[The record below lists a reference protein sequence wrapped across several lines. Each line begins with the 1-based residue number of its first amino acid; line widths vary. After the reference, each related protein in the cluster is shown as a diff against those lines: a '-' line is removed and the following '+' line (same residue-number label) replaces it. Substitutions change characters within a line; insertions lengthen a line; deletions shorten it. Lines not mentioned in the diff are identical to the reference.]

1 MEKGSKT
8 GKNDAKTSK
17 IKQKQYFYYERV
29 TKGGFIMAKRQT
41 KKPKSLQEQAE
52 EIKKLAEESGVQ
64 TNFFFITT
72 FDRYLSQLA
81 ILEELKASI
90 EDNKSLVKQTYVK
103 GRSNVVLNP
112 AIRAYNSTT
121 DSANKTVA
129 CLMRI
134 ISGFKD
140 DGADNVDPL
149 LNIINGGDDNDADDE

>member
-1 MEKGSKT
+1 
-8 GKNDAKTSK
+8 
-17 IKQKQYFYYERV
+17 
-29 TKGGFIMAKRQT
+29 MAKRQT

-129 CLMRI
+129 CLMKI
-134 ISGFKD
+134 INGFKD
-140 DGADNVDPL
+140 ENDNEIDPL
-149 LNIINGGDDNDADDE
+149 LAIINGGEDNDSDGE

>member
-1 MEKGSKT
+1 
-8 GKNDAKTSK
+8 
-17 IKQKQYFYYERV
+17 
-29 TKGGFIMAKRQT
+29 MAKRQT
-41 KKPKSLQEQAE
+41 KKQKTLQEQAE

-90 EDNKSLVKQTYVK
+90 DDNKSLVKQTYVK

-134 ISGFKD
+134 INGFKD
-140 DGADNVDPL
+140 DGAESVDPL
-149 LNIINGGDDNDADDE
+149 LSIINGGDDNDADDE

>member
-1 MEKGSKT
+1 
-8 GKNDAKTSK
+8 
-17 IKQKQYFYYERV
+17 
-29 TKGGFIMAKRQT
+29 MAKRQT

-129 CLMRI
+129 CLMKI
-134 ISGFKD
+134 INGFKD
-140 DGADNVDPL
+140 ENDDNEIDPL
-149 LNIINGGDDNDADDE
+149 LAIINGGEDNDSDRE

>member
-1 MEKGSKT
+1 MP
-8 GKNDAKTSK
+8 
-17 IKQKQYFYYERV
+17 
-29 TKGGFIMAKRQT
+29 KRQT

-64 TNFFFITT
+64 TNFFFVTT

-121 DSANKTVA
+121 DSANKTVT

-140 DGADNVDPL
+140 ESEDKDIDPL
-149 LNIINGGDDNDADDE
+149 LAIINGNDNDADGE

>member
-1 MEKGSKT
+1 
-8 GKNDAKTSK
+8 
-17 IKQKQYFYYERV
+17 
-29 TKGGFIMAKRQT
+29 MAKRQT
-41 KKPKSLQEQAE
+41 KKQKTLQEQAE

-134 ISGFKD
+134 INGFKD

>member
-1 MEKGSKT
+1 
-8 GKNDAKTSK
+8 
-17 IKQKQYFYYERV
+17 
-29 TKGGFIMAKRQT
+29 MAKRQT

-52 EIKKLAEESGVQ
+52 EIKKLSEESGVQ

-134 ISGFKD
+134 INGFKGENGSED
-140 DGADNVDPL
+140 VDPL
-149 LNIINGGDDNDADDE
+149 LSIINGGGEYDADDE

>member
-1 MEKGSKT
+1 MAKKSKP
-8 GKNDAKTSK
+8 KAKT
-17 IKQKQYFYYERV
+17 
-29 TKGGFIMAKRQT
+29 
-41 KKPKSLQEQAE
+41 LQEQAE

-134 ISGFKD
+134 INGFKNENETED
-140 DGADNVDPL
+140 VDPL
-149 LNIINGGDDNDADDE
+149 LAIINGGEDNVSDDE

>member
-1 MEKGSKT
+1 
-8 GKNDAKTSK
+8 
-17 IKQKQYFYYERV
+17 
-29 TKGGFIMAKRQT
+29 MAKRQT

-52 EIKKLAEESGVQ
+52 EIKRLAEESGVQ
-64 TNFFFITT
+64 TNFFFVTT

-140 DGADNVDPL
+140 DGADSVYPL

>member
-1 MEKGSKT
+1 
-8 GKNDAKTSK
+8 
-17 IKQKQYFYYERV
+17 
-29 TKGGFIMAKRQT
+29 MAKRQT
-41 KKPKSLQEQAE
+41 KKPKTLQGQAE

-129 CLMRI
+129 CLMKI
-134 ISGFKD
+134 INGFKD
-140 DGADNVDPL
+140 ENDNEIDPL
-149 LNIINGGDDNDADDE
+149 LAIINGGEDNDSDDE

>member
-1 MEKGSKT
+1 
-8 GKNDAKTSK
+8 
-17 IKQKQYFYYERV
+17 
-29 TKGGFIMAKRQT
+29 MAKRQT
-41 KKPKSLQEQAE
+41 KKQKTLQEQAE

-134 ISGFKD
+134 INGFKGENGSED
-140 DGADNVDPL
+140 VDPL
-149 LNIINGGDDNDADDE
+149 LSIINGGGDYDADDE

>member
-1 MEKGSKT
+1 
-8 GKNDAKTSK
+8 
-17 IKQKQYFYYERV
+17 
-29 TKGGFIMAKRQT
+29 MAKRQT
-41 KKPKSLQEQAE
+41 KKPKTLQEQAE
-52 EIKKLAEESGVQ
+52 EIKRLAEESGVQ

-134 ISGFKD
+134 INGFKD
-140 DGADNVDPL
+140 DGAESVDPL
-149 LNIINGGDDNDADDE
+149 LSIINGGDDNDADDE

>member
-1 MEKGSKT
+1 
-8 GKNDAKTSK
+8 
-17 IKQKQYFYYERV
+17 
-29 TKGGFIMAKRQT
+29 MA
-41 KKPKSLQEQAE
+41 KKPKTKTKTLQEQAE

-64 TNFFFITT
+64 TNFFFLTT

-134 ISGFKD
+134 INGFKNENETED
-140 DGADNVDPL
+140 VDPL
-149 LNIINGGDDNDADDE
+149 LAIINGGEDNVSDDE

>member
-1 MEKGSKT
+1 
-8 GKNDAKTSK
+8 
-17 IKQKQYFYYERV
+17 
-29 TKGGFIMAKRQT
+29 MAKRQT

-52 EIKKLAEESGVQ
+52 EIKKLAEDAGLQ

-129 CLMRI
+129 CLMKI
-134 ISGFKD
+134 INGFKD
-140 DGADNVDPL
+140 ENDNEIDPL
-149 LNIINGGDDNDADDE
+149 LAIINGGEDNDSGRE

>member
-1 MEKGSKT
+1 M
-8 GKNDAKTSK
+8 ARK
-17 IKQKQYFYYERV
+17 IKSKA
-29 TKGGFIMAKRQT
+29 TT
-41 KKPKSLQEQAE
+41 TLQEQAE

-90 EDNKSLVKQTYVK
+90 EDNKSLVEQTYVK

-134 ISGFKD
+134 INGFKNENEAED
-140 DGADNVDPL
+140 VDPL
-149 LNIINGGDDNDADDE
+149 LSIINGGEDNVSDDE

>member
-1 MEKGSKT
+1 
-8 GKNDAKTSK
+8 
-17 IKQKQYFYYERV
+17 
-29 TKGGFIMAKRQT
+29 MAKRQT
-41 KKPKSLQEQAE
+41 KKQKTLQEQAE

-121 DSANKTVA
+121 DSANKTVT

-134 ISGFKD
+134 INGFKD
-140 DGADNVDPL
+140 DGSDNVDPL
-149 LNIINGGDDNDADDE
+149 LNIINGGDDNGADDE